1 MKPFKVAGGFHGC
14 GKGPGVMVS
23 LVYARLVDVGGTA
36 KGRRVAFQHQYA
48 LAFLSTEQ
56 SGIQAI
62 ESGPNDNLVILLTH
76 IRKTF
81 LLVRIARKL
90 KKLNPAARKN
100 KVSQLGNP

>member
-1 MKPFKVAGGFHGC
+1 
-14 GKGPGVMVS
+14 MVS

-48 LAFLSTEQ
+48 LAFLSTLQ

-62 ESGPNDNLVILLTH
+62 ESGPNHNLVILLTH